1 VTRKEHKVKIIVVD
15 DEPIIADTL
24 VDILKGEGHEAFAVS
39 NGTAAIKWA
48 EMLRPDAIVT
58 DVVMPGINGIDTAKA
73 IMKLLP
79 ACRIIL
85 FSGQAATLDLLEQ
98 ARADGYNFEVLAK
111 PINPDVLIS
120 ALVPPRGAGAD
131 SAAS

>member
-1 VTRKEHKVKIIVVD
+1 MKIIVVD

-39 NGTAAIKWA
+39 NGEAAIKWA
-48 EMLRPDAIVT
+48 EMFRPDAVVT
-58 DVVMPGINGIDTAKA
+58 DVVMPGINGIETAKE

-79 ACRIIL
+79 QCRIIL
-85 FSGQAATLDLLEQ
+85 FSGQAATLNLLDR
-98 ARADGYNFEVLAK
+98 ARAEGYNFEVLAK

-120 ALVPPRGAGAD
+120 ALKPSRRAD
-131 SAAS
+131 AESAAS

>member
-1 VTRKEHKVKIIVVD
+1 VKIIVVD

-24 VDILKGEGHEAFAVS
+24 VDILKGEGHDAFAVS
-39 NGTAAIKWA
+39 NGAAAIKWA
-48 EMLRPDAIVT
+48 EMLRPNAIVT

-79 ACRIIL
+79 ECRIIL

-98 ARADGYNFEVLAK
+98 ARAEGYNFEVLAK
-111 PINPDVLIS
+111 PINPDVLLS
-120 ALVPPRGAGAD
+120 ALIKPHRAGSE